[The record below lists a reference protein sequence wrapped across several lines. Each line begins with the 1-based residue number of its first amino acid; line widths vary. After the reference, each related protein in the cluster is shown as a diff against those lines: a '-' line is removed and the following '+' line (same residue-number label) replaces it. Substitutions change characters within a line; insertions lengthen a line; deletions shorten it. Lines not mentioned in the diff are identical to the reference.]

1 MKCLRVYSTAD
12 GESHFHQVEI
22 PPSSRQVHP
31 KATAFEVSANY
42 AATRIRFAYSRRA
55 RDIPQRLIARADE
68 VIE

>member
-12 GESHFHQVEI
+12 GELHFDQVEI

-42 AATRIRFAYSRRA
+42 AATRIRFPHSRRA
-55 RDIPQRLIARADE
+55 RDIPQKLIAR
-68 VIE
+68 